1 MIYTKLAKSVHFEQL
16 LFNSYGSAELQELS
30 NYNVNFTHVNT
41 QSHVCNK
48 FVCCLD
54 FCFQY
59 FAKHGH
65 SWDLC
70 IM

>member
-48 FVCCLD
+48 FVCC
-54 FCFQY
+54 
-59 FAKHGH
+59 
-65 SWDLC
+65 
-70 IM
+70 